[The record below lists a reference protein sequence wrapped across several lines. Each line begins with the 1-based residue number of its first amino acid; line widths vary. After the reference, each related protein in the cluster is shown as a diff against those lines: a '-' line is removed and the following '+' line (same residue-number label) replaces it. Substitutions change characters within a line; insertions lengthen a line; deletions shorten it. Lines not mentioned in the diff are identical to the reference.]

1 MIANFLRAFQNVLK
15 AVTFPA
21 PEHLEEGL
29 QDHLR
34 LGSRI
39 LLALQKISDL
49 KISAAPTADQLR
61 ALLEI
66 FAETI
71 QFPVGLIEL
80 YEPELE
86 QLRVLECYGPSY
98 RSARGTTT
106 PIGQTLSGTVISTQ
120 QSMIWAQLGDPLA
133 LPQLSESS
141 GLESA
146 FQTVFS
152 LPLIVHQRVVGVLT
166 LAHSEYRSVGEYGI
180 EWLESLATY
189 AASLLEASQQNQ
201 EQLQSKER
209 LDLIALGLHGVI
221 YDLDLPQRQMLRSEG
236 LLSLLGYAESDL
248 GTSLDR
254 WVALIHPEDRFKLIT
269 FLEEQAHSHREY
281 DLTYRVRR
289 HSHEYL
295 DVCDRGIVR
304 RNEQGEAIRLIGI
317 ISERDARAAQTLR
330 DKDLPL
336 IVSPLGAEIA
346 AQDQSVEDNTLIAWT
361 TSADQS
367 VEPSIGSA
375 ISISGAAAGV
385 LSPATS
391 IHDSQSILAGLQD
404 AVFQA
409 DLQGILIHL
418 NPAWTVIT
426 GYTVEESVGQPW
438 SRFVDPEDQQLLNA
452 SLVAILGG
460 QTSARQFQMR
470 QVTQNQQTRWVE
482 IHCQPLLEPDGT
494 VQGTVGTLYDIT
506 DRKVQESQ
514 LRHDAM
520 HDGLTGLPNRLLFLD
535 RLHHVHQN
543 YQRHQDCGFTV
554 LFLDLDR
561 FKVINDRLGHG
572 AGDELLQS
580 VAERLQNCLRPG
592 DTVAR
597 FGGDEFTILL
607 PNVRQVEDAVR
618 VSDRVLME
626 LGRSFTLAGTEI
638 YTSVS
643 IGIVISTSPDQ
654 LPEDLLRNADIAL
667 YRAKSRGK
675 GRYELFVEEMQVRVL
690 KQMELEDDL
699 RRALERQELQVYYQ
713 PIHSLPGH
721 QLVGFEALL
730 RWQHPTKGILPPS
743 DFLNIAEETGL
754 LTNISWW
761 VVQSAC
767 AQLSAWQQDHQ
778 LPPHIYMSINL
789 ATQQVGLTNF
799 IDWVQQALSSN
810 QLLPQSL
817 MLEVGES
824 VFVEDGLGAIA
835 KLTQLKNSGV
845 QICLDEFGRRFSS
858 FGDLVR
864 LPINNLK
871 IDRSFVGEMEL
882 GNNLEVVRS
891 IITLGHKLGLRV
903 IAEGV
908 ESEPQVA
915 QLQALRCDAAQGQFF
930 SLASPADELSYL
942 LDQKFLAAPPAL
954 PLIAAS
960 SPVLI
965 LKTSTQTLQIPLMD
979 SRSWSL
985 GRNPESTVVLSDR
998 WASRDHAEIQLM
1010 DNGEYYLVDLGS
1022 GNGSYVN
1029 GQRVI
1034 MPVQLKDGDLLTVG
1048 HTELEFQSITP
1059 DLTHI
1064 QDTSVKIVLLSQA
1077 SPYQDKI
1084 WKEALT
1090 SQNIMLVDLQSD
1102 SNVQEFIE
1110 QRVEN
1115 GEPLPDLLLLDMT
1128 TLRPNA
1134 YSFCR
1139 WCHIQYPQLKVVM
1152 TSGTRTEVPSSERQ
1166 WAVYQG
1172 ALDLLPAFPEKN
1184 LFSSMADVA
1193 ARIRL
1198 VLKILGANPISQ
1210 QSLAS
1215 ALVSIQAESI
1225 PVMPTSDPSAG
1236 RPK

>member
-1 MIANFLRAFQNVLK
+1 MIANFFRAFQSVLK
-15 AVTFPA
+15 VVTFPA
-21 PEHLEEGL
+21 SEPLEAGL
-29 QDHLR
+29 QSHLR

-49 KISAAPTADQLR
+49 RSSSPSTSDQLR

-66 FAETI
+66 FAEAI

-80 YEPELE
+80 YEADLG
-86 QLRVLECYGPSY
+86 QLKVLECYGPSY
-98 RSARGTTT
+98 RVAQGTITSAD
-106 PIGQTLSGTVISTQ
+106 QTLSGTVVSTQ
-120 QSMIWAQLGDPLA
+120 RSMVWAQLDDPLA
-133 LPQLSESS
+133 LPQLSSLV
-141 GLESA
+141 GLEST
-146 FQTVFS
+146 FQTVFAI
-152 LPLIVHQRVVGVLT
+152 PLIVRRQVIGVLT
-166 LAHSEYRSVGEYGI
+166 LAHPEYRSVGEYGV
-180 EWLESLATY
+180 EWLESLAVY
-189 AASLLEASQQNQ
+189 AADLLRASQQDESQ
-201 EQLQSKER
+201 QAFQER

-221 YDLDLPQRQMLRSEG
+221 YDIHLPQRQMMRSEG
-236 LLSLLGYAESDL
+236 LLSLLGYTEPDL
-248 GTSLDR
+248 GPSLDR
-254 WVALIHPEDRFKLIT
+254 WLALIHPEDRFKLIT
-269 FLEEQAHSHREY
+269 FLEEQAQSHREY
-281 DLTYRVRR
+281 DLSYRVRR

-295 DVCDRGIVR
+295 EVCDRGIVR
-304 RNEQGEAIRLIGI
+304 RNDQGEAVRLIGI
-317 ISERDARAAQTLR
+317 ISDGTRSARTLPSEE
-330 DKDLPL
+330 PL
-336 IVSPLGAEIA
+336 LDTPIGPESLVLEQPIES
-346 AQDQSVEDNTLIAWT
+346 NTLIAWT
-361 TSADQS
+361 DLSDPTN
-367 VEPSIGSA
+367 PSDPLRSLDSGVGGEILGAEAA
-375 ISISGAAAGV
+375 I
-385 LSPATS
+385 PF
-391 IHDSQSILAGLQD
+391 SQGILAGLQD
-404 AVFQA
+404 TVFQA
-409 DLQGILIHL
+409 DLQGVLVYL
-418 NPAWTVIT
+418 NPAWTTLT
-426 GYTVEESVGQPW
+426 GYTTTESLGQPW

-452 SLVAILGG
+452 TLVAILGG
-460 QTSARQFQMR
+460 QTSARQFQVR
-470 QVTQNQQTRWVE
+470 LVTKDQQTRWIEV
-482 IHCQPLLEPDGT
+482 HSQPLLEPDGT
-494 VQGTVGTLYDIT
+494 VQGAAGTLYDIT
-506 DRKVQESQ
+506 DRKAQEFQ

-520 HDGLTGLPNRLLFLD
+520 HDGLTGLPNRLLFMD

-543 YQRHQDCGFTV
+543 YQRHHDCGFTV

-561 FKVINDRLGHG
+561 FKVINDRLGHS

-618 VSDRVLME
+618 VSDRVLVE

-643 IGIVISTSPDQ
+643 IGIVISASPDQ
-654 LPEDLLRNADIAL
+654 QPEDLLRNADIAL

-690 KQMELEDDL
+690 KQIELEDDL
-699 RRALERQELQVYYQ
+699 RRALERQELQVFYQ

-754 LTNISWW
+754 LANISWW

-767 AQLSAWQQDHQ
+767 TQLATWQQDHQ

-789 ATQQVGLTNF
+789 ATQQVGLTDF
-799 IDWVQQALSSN
+799 IEWVQQALSTN

-824 VFVEDGLGAIA
+824 VFVEEGLGAIA

-864 LPINNLK
+864 LPINGIK

-882 GNNLEVVRS
+882 GNNLETVRS
-891 IITLGHKLGLRV
+891 IITLGHKLGLHV

-915 QLQALRCDAAQGQFF
+915 QLQALKCDAAQGQFF
-930 SLASPADELSYL
+930 SLAAPAENLSYL

-954 PLIAAS
+954 PLIPAAC
-960 SPVLI
+960 PVLI
-965 LKTSTQTLQIPLMD
+965 LKTSSQTLQISLAD

-985 GRNPESTVVLSDR
+985 GRNPESTVVLIDR

-1048 HTELEFQSITP
+1048 HTELEFQSVSPESTQ
-1059 DLTHI
+1059 I
-1064 QDTSVKIVLLSQA
+1064 QDTSAKTVLVAQA
-1077 SPYQDKI
+1077 SSYQNKI
-1084 WKEALT
+1084 WREALT
-1090 SQNIMLVDLQSD
+1090 SQHIEIVDLVPE
-1102 SNVQEFIE
+1102 SNVQAFIE
-1110 QRVEN
+1110 QSVEN
-1115 GEPLPDLLLLDMT
+1115 GEALPDLLLLDMT

-1139 WCHIQYPQLKVVM
+1139 WCHTQYPQLKVVM

-1193 ARIRL
+1193 ARVRL
-1198 VLKILGANPISQ
+1198 ILKILGASPISQ

-1215 ALVSIQAESI
+1215 ALVSIQAESSAVR
-1225 PVMPTSDPSAG
+1225 PLSDPSAEH
-1236 RPK
+1236 PK